1 MSTPMTE
8 MEDTA
13 KAKKMPVSRSS
24 TMRSG
29 PTGTT
34 TKSRKVEI
42 STTRGAR
49 AKTMRSAFSG
59 KMSSFWRNFT
69 PSATSWSTPWGPAS
83 MGPRRLCMWLIIF
96 IRKT

>member
-1 MSTPMTE
+1 MTE
-8 MEDTA
+8 MDETA
-13 KAKKMPVSRSS
+13 RAKKMPVSRSS

-42 STTRGAR
+42 RTTIGAR
-49 AKTMRSAFSG
+49 AKTQRSAFSG
-59 KMSSFWRNFT
+59 KMSSFWRNFS
-69 PSATSWSTPWGPAS
+69 PSAMSWRVPSGPAS
-83 MGPRRLCMWLIIF
+83 MGPSRLCMKLIIF